1 MSCRAFAKEGRRRCA
16 RTWSSLAGL
25 TLLIGGCVSSPYLAE
40 SLSEWKAA
48 APPPEDDLLYR
59 IYLIGDSGYP
69 RLDGPDPILT
79 WLEARFKAES
89 ENSAAVYLGDNIY
102 PKGLPESDDPL
113 YAESLARINKQLD
126 ALKDFRG
133 RIVFIPGN
141 HDWDKSGQSGLW
153 ALNRQEDH
161 IEAYLNRGNTFLP
174 DDGFPGPSVV
184 ELTEDLVLVAID
196 TEWWLHDFERPIG
209 DTGDYNLEV
218 EEDFLIEFDD
228 VMREYEG
235 KRVIVAAHH
244 SMYSNGEH
252 AGFMSLKHHLFPLTK
267 F

>member
-1 MSCRAFAKEGRRRCA
+1 MSYRANAKASPRRGA
-16 RTWSSLAGL
+16 RISSLLVGL
-25 TLLIGGCVSSPYLAE
+25 TLLMGGCVSSPYLAE

-48 APPPEDDLLYR
+48 DPPADDDLVYR

-79 WLEARFKAES
+79 WLENRFRAES
-89 ENSAAVYLGDNIY
+89 QNSAAVYLGDNIY
-102 PKGLPESDDPL
+102 PKGLPESDDPG
-113 YAESLARINKQLD
+113 YPNALARINKQLD
-126 ALKDFRG
+126 ALKDFPG

-141 HDWDKSGQSGLW
+141 HDWDKSGQSGLS

-184 ELTEDLVLVAID
+184 ELTKDLVLVAID

-209 DTGDYNLEV
+209 DTGDYNL
-218 EEDFLIEFDD
+218 
-228 VMREYEG
+228 
-235 KRVIVAAHH
+235 
-244 SMYSNGEH
+244 
-252 AGFMSLKHHLFPLTK
+252 
-267 F
+267 